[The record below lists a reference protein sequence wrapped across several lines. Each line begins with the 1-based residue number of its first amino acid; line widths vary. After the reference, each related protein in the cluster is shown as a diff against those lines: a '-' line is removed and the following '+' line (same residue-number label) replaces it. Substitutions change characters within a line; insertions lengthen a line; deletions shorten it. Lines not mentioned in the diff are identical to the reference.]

1 MRKERRLKREKI
13 RRREIEKIKRRKIGY
28 YFHIHINLNL
38 YSMLQK
44 KENSK

>member
-28 YFHIHINLNL
+28 YFTL
-38 YSMLQK
+38 YII
-44 KENSK
+44 